1 MDRKKNNKGIYNAF
15 LYGAIGYAVVA
26 VMFMAVGG
34 WYTAIAYLYTTIICA
49 CAWISVKRLSSD
61 NEDMADMLTWRD
73 PNVELPDPDKYDWVL
88 IKVQYSDGFI
98 GIPQIGEFRSDGY
111 WHSESYDDIV
121 KFGESFEIMCGCKVI
136 GWKPIE

>member
-1 MDRKKNNKGIYNAF
+1 MAF
-15 LYGAIGYAVVA
+15 IAGAIICGLLLIIHIIIANYD
-26 VMFMAVGG
+26 MAVHNFCLGLV
-34 WYTAIAYLYTTIICA
+34 YAMAATVI
-49 CAWISVKRLSSD
+49 KQLSNENEEMSD
-61 NEDMADMLTWRD
+61 MFTWRD